1 MSAKALSSYILTN
14 KYANHVKDARR
25 RETWVEATSRVFGMH
40 RKQYASVAAAGP
52 YIREAEEA
60 FGEMLALGSQRVLQY
75 AGTPVERKNS
85 RGYNCVSSFIDRP
98 RMFQE
103 SFWLLLCGCGTGFS
117 TQWHHVAKLPPVIRP
132 SSDSVVFAVPD
143 TIEGW
148 ADALGALLS
157 SYFQSDDTP
166 FPELRGKHV
175 VFDYDQIRPEGSPIS
190 SGSGKAPGPEPLRHS
205 LDAIRKLMDRVCQQ
219 HIGSFTALEGWT
231 EAQPLSSEA
240 LLLWEQKKLQP
251 IDAYDIIMHASDAV
265 LAGGVRRSAS
275 IAIFSPTDVAMSKAK
290 TGSWFGTNA
299 QRARSNNS
307 ALLLRGQT
315 SREQFAE
322 LIKQARSWGEPGF
335 YWSDSTEQMPN
346 PCQPSWAPILTR
358 GGLSTMGALKE
369 GDEIWSE
376 TGWVKVTKK
385 WSTGVKP
392 VFRYRTTAGMFIGT
406 VNHRI
411 VSGGEKIEVGEAEAI
426 DRLAGPACS
435 VDTAIDDNDVMD
447 GLVIGDGTVHR
458 AGGGVFLVVGKDD
471 EAYASSGVGHLMA
484 DQGYGGNETL
494 WRVTTSVK
502 AEELPHT
509 YNRRIPARFMY
520 GDTRKARGFLRGLYS
535 ANGSVVGGRVTL
547 KTSSPQV
554 RDDVQVLL
562 SSLGI
567 PSYYTTNRAHDV
579 QFENGIYECR
589 ESYDVNITAG
599 ANIFARA
606 IGFIQPDKTERLM
619 RLMDKKNTWT
629 KPKVTFDI
637 VGVEALGEEEVFDIT
652 VDNEP
657 HTYWTGGCNVS
668 NCVEASFWPVDEETK
683 ETGWQFCNLSIINMA
698 QVRTKEQFRRAARAA
713 AIMGTLQAGYTNFDY
728 LGPVSERIT
737 RREALLGVSM
747 TGMMEA
753 PDLAFDP
760 ETLQEMAKVVLDT
773 NAELAAILGIQPAA
787 RATLLKPE
795 GTSSLMLETCS
806 GIHPHHA
813 KRYLRRVQ
821 ANQHEA
827 PARFFQELNPRAV
840 EKSAWGRSGTDLV
853 VSFCVE
859 APDGSTVAADVSS
872 ARLLSLVKLV
882 KENWVDAGKRP
893 EACTQTWLSHNVS
906 NTIYVGD
913 DEWEATE
920 QYIFD
925 NQHVFAGIA
934 LLSRT
939 GDLDY
944 QQAPFCEVLTA
955 EEIVNKYGAGAMM
968 ASGLIV
974 DGVRVFN
981 NDLWVACDTAMG
993 CPAGIGVNIKR
1004 QPEPDNSADTE
1015 LLKDQREWARRAEQF
1030 AQRYFAGDMKAM
1042 AYCLKHVHNLKLW
1055 HDLNRE
1061 TVDVDYTRMVE
1072 DVDGTNFS
1080 AEAACAGGA
1089 CSI

>member
-1 MSAKALSSYILTN
+1 MTAKALSSYILTN
-14 KYANHVKDARR
+14 KYANHVMSEKR
-25 RETWVEATSRVFGMH
+25 RETWPEATERVFGMH
-40 RKQYASVAAAGP
+40 RRKYALVPGVVDF
-52 YIREAEEA
+52 ITEAESA
-60 FGEMLALGSQRVLQY
+60 SLDMLALGSMRVLQY
-75 AGTPVERKNS
+75 AGMPIERKNS

-103 SFWLLLCGCGTGFS
+103 AFWLLLCGCGTGFS
-117 TQWHHVAKLPPVIRP
+117 TQWHHVEKLPPVVRP
-132 SSDSVVFAVPD
+132 SADWAVFVIPD

-148 ADALGALLS
+148 ADALGALMS

-166 FPELRGKHV
+166 FPQFRGKHV
-175 VFDYDQIRPEGSPIS
+175 VFDYDLIRPEGSPLS

-205 LDAIRKLMDRVCQQ
+205 LDAIRKLLDRVCHQ
-219 HIGSFTALEGWT
+219 HAGPFSALEGGT
-231 EAQPLSSEA
+231 AEEPLSFEAEA
-240 LLLWEQKKLQP
+240 LWASKKLQP
-251 IDAYDIIMHASDAV
+251 IDAYDIVMHASDAV

-307 ALLLRGQT
+307 ALLLRGET

-346 PCQPSWAPILTR
+346 PC
-358 GGLSTMGALKE
+358 
-369 GDEIWSE
+369 
-376 TGWVKVTKK
+376 
-385 WSTGVKP
+385 
-392 VFRYRTTAGMFIGT
+392 
-406 VNHRI
+406 
-411 VSGGEKIEVGEAEAI
+411 
-426 DRLAGPACS
+426 
-435 VDTAIDDNDVMD
+435 
-447 GLVIGDGTVHR
+447 
-458 AGGGVFLVVGKDD
+458 
-471 EAYASSGVGHLMA
+471 
-484 DQGYGGNETL
+484 
-494 WRVTTSVK
+494 
-502 AEELPHT
+502 
-509 YNRRIPARFMY
+509 
-520 GDTRKARGFLRGLYS
+520 
-535 ANGSVVGGRVTL
+535 
-547 KTSSPQV
+547 
-554 RDDVQVLL
+554 
-562 SSLGI
+562 
-567 PSYYTTNRAHDV
+567 
-579 QFENGIYECR
+579 
-589 ESYDVNITAG
+589 
-599 ANIFARA
+599 
-606 IGFIQPDKTERLM
+606 
-619 RLMDKKNTWT
+619 
-629 KPKVTFDI
+629 
-637 VGVEALGEEEVFDIT
+637 
-652 VDNEP
+652 
-657 HTYWTGGCNVS
+657 
-668 NCVEASFWPVDEETK
+668 VEASFWPVDPESGQ
-683 ETGWQFCNLSIINMA
+683 TGWQFCNLSIINMA
-698 QVRTKEQFRRAARAA
+698 KVRTKDQFRRAARAA
-713 AIMGTLQAGYTNFDY
+713 AIMGTLQAGYTNFEY

-760 ETLQEMAKVVLDT
+760 ETLQEMAQIVLTT
-773 NAELAAILGIQPAA
+773 NAELAALLGIQPAA

-853 VSFCVE
+853 VSFCVD

-893 EACTQTWLSHNVS
+893 EACTQPWLSHNVS

-1004 QPEPDNSADTE
+1004 QPEPDNSADAE

-1030 AQRYFAGDMKAM
+1030 AQRYFSGDMKAM

-1061 TVDVDYTRMVE
+1061 TVDVDYTQMVE

-1080 AEAACAGGA
+1080 AEAACAGGSCA
-1089 CSI
+1089 IV